1 MVTAGSS
8 SARYSLRTIAHSEVG
23 RIRKNNQDSGY
34 ASPTMLLVCDGMGG
48 AAAGD
53 LASAVAA
60 TEACR
65 ADRLIPEGEEMLS
78 ALSGIISRINSRLGD
93 LVSEDLS
100 LDGMGSTFCGAM
112 FNGSQLGIAHIGD
125 SRGYLLRDGKLTQLT
140 HDHSWVQQLID
151 EGRITP
157 EQAAVHPH
165 RSLILKVLNGQIDCD
180 PDLLLFDVQLGDRF
194 LFCSDGLSGLI
205 DDEAIET
212 LLSVPDIEKATEV
225 LARAA
230 NAAGG
235 HDNITVV
242 IGDIVA
248 QDDELDK
255 ADPVLT
261 GSAVEIA
268 IPAHGGSGTDLDGPY
283 PVHPD
288 SRADELTPDEVARYA
303 PQEAKRRWPG
313 ILAAVMT
320 IVLVVGGATW
330 GVIAFAQTRYFIA
343 SHDGRIAIYNGL
355 PGSLLGRELHTLV
368 EHTDIQVTDLPR
380 YFQRTVNN
388 TIGVNSLDAAHTT
401 ASELRVKAEQCVATR
416 EARSQASASP
426 SPTNTLSP
434 DFPELPFASRSP
446 GEVSAD
452 PAPPVDPVPYPTNLA
467 PLSPTDSSELDPE
480 AC

>member
-65 ADRLIPEGEEMLS
+65 ADRLIPDGEDMLS
-78 ALSGIISRINSRLGD
+78 ALSGVISRINSRLGD

-100 LDGMGSTFCGAM
+100 LDGMGTTFCGAM

-125 SRGYLLRDGKLTQLT
+125 SRGYLLRDGELTQLT

-165 RSLILKVLNGQIDCD
+165 RSLILKVLNGQIDCV
-180 PDLLLFDVQLGDRF
+180 PISCCSTCNWATGSSSARMGSLASSTTRPSKPCSPVHDV
-194 LFCSDGLSGLI
+194 
-205 DDEAIET
+205 
-212 LLSVPDIEKATEV
+212 EKAAEV

-268 IPAHGGSGTDLDGPY
+268 IPALSGTGNDLDGPY

-288 SRADELTPDEVARYA
+288 PRASELTPDEVARYA
-303 PQEAKRRWPG
+303 PREAKRRWPG

-343 SHDGRIAIYNGL
+343 SHDGKIAIYNGL

-416 EARSQASASP
+416 EARAQASASP
-426 SPTNTLSP
+426 SPPKTLSP

-452 PAPPVDPVPYPTNLA
+452 PAPPIDPVPYPTNLA